1 MLALAGVG
9 VGDAE
14 TDEASAGVELL
25 EPGRGIGTD
34 DWVSWVGFARLD
46 ESVQRLKKRWGGGG
60 TWRRRRSIGRSG
72 RSRGPRGRKRRR
84 RRRRRGVG

>member
-34 DWVSWVGFARLD
+34 DSVSRVGFSRLD
-46 ESVQRLKKRWGGGG
+46 ELNRYKDSKELG
-60 TWRRRRSIGRSG
+60 
-72 RSRGPRGRKRRR
+72 
-84 RRRRRGVG
+84 RGVEPGGDGEA

>member
-25 EPGRGIGTD
+25 EPGRGIEPTIWSVG
-34 DWVSWVGFARLD
+34 WVSLVTMNRYKYSKELGKGWNLEATAKHRSEWEESRSAR
-46 ESVQRLKKRWGGGG
+46 
-60 TWRRRRSIGRSG
+60 
-72 RSRGPRGRKRRR
+72 
-84 RRRRRGVG
+84 